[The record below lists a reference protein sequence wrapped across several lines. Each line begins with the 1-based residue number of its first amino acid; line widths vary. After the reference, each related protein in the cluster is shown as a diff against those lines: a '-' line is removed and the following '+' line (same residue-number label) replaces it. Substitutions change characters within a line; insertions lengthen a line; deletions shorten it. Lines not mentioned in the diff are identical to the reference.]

1 MGNVAK
7 INELYKRLSEKLA
20 ISENAF
26 LIGISF
32 VVGISTG
39 LGAAIFRWLI
49 MESRQIFFGHNILWL
64 IPIVPMI
71 GGLIVGPIVYF
82 YAREAKGHG
91 VPEVMAAVALKSGVI
106 RPRVAVAKAIASA
119 ICIGSGGSAGRE
131 GPIVQIGAAIGS
143 TIGQALHL
151 SGERI
156 KVLVGCGAA
165 AGIAAVFNAP
175 IAGMFFALEVI
186 LGDFAI
192 GTFAPVI
199 LSATLS
205 SVISRAIFLDK
216 PAFVVA
222 PYNLVSGLEI
232 PLYII
237 LGIFCGII
245 AFLFIRSLY
254 IVEDIF
260 EERLKIPGYL
270 KPALGGLFLGLL
282 GLFTVKTGLTVL
294 SSTSPP
300 VFSDGYETVTAA
312 LHNQG
317 LWSILL
323 ALSFL
328 KIVATDLTLGSG
340 NSGGIFA
347 PSLFMGAMAGSSF
360 GIAVH
365 SLFPTLTASSGAYA
379 LVGMAAVV
387 AGTTHA
393 TITSILIVFEMTG
406 DYKIVLA
413 LMIACVFAT
422 LVSKRLS
429 PESIYTLKLA
439 RRGIK
444 LSGGKDITLLD
455 NLKARD
461 VMRTDIRGIPISTE
475 LRQIYRYF
483 EESDLN
489 AVPVLNV
496 DGSLYGIIYLKDL
509 KSVLAKHEADN
520 LIIASDIASHVT
532 VTIGAD
538 ENLNAAF
545 RAFGI
550 RDDEIIPVVAKGDP
564 GIIKGFI
571 YRIDLINHYNKMLD
585 ERSSR
590 MKNI

>member
-1 MGNVAK
+1 MSSVAK
-7 INELYKRLSEKLA
+7 INEFYKRLSEKLK

-32 VVGISTG
+32 IVGISTG
-39 LGAAIFRWLI
+39 LGAAAFRWLI
-49 MESRQIFFGHNILWL
+49 MESRQIFFGHQALWL
-64 IPIVPMI
+64 IPIIPML

-91 VPEVMAAVALKSGVI
+91 VPEVMAAVALKSGAI
-106 RPRVAVAKAIASA
+106 RPRVAIAKAVASA

-131 GPIVQIGAAIGS
+131 GPIVQIGAAVGS
-143 TIGQALHL
+143 TIGQVLHL
-151 SGERI
+151 SGERV

-175 IAGMFFALEVI
+175 IAGMFFALEII

-216 PAFVVA
+216 PAFVVV
-222 PYNLVSGLEI
+222 PYNLVSAAEI

-237 LGIFCGII
+237 LGFLCGIV

-254 IVEDIF
+254 FVEDIF
-260 EERLKIPGYL
+260 DERLKIPGYL
-270 KPALGGLFLGLL
+270 NPAIGGLFLGLL
-282 GLFTVKTGLTVL
+282 GLFTIKAGLTVL
-294 SSTSPP
+294 NTTSPP
-300 VFSDGYETVTAA
+300 IFSDGYETVTAI
-312 LHNQG
+312 LQGNG
-317 LWSILL
+317 LWGVLL

-328 KIVATDLTLGSG
+328 KIVATSLTLGSG

-347 PSLFMGAMAGSSF
+347 PSLFMGATAGGFF

-365 SLFPTLTASSGAYA
+365 SLFPTLTAAPGAYA

-413 LMIACVFAT
+413 LMIACVFST
-422 LVSKRLS
+422 LISKRLS
-429 PESIYTLKLA
+429 PESIYTMKLV
-439 RRGIK
+439 RQGIK
-444 LSGGKDITLLD
+444 LSGGKDVNLLD
-455 NLKARD
+455 VMRIRD
-461 VMRTDIRGIPISTE
+461 VMRPEINGIPVHTK
-475 LRQIYRYF
+475 LMNIYRYF
-483 EESDLN
+483 EDSELN
-489 AVPVLNV
+489 SVPVLNN

-509 KSVLAKHEADN
+509 RSVLAKHEADS
-520 LIIASDIASHVT
+520 LIIASDIATRDLVK
-532 VTIGAD
+532 VNAED
-538 ENLNAAF
+538 NLNAAF
-545 RAFGI
+545 QAFGT
-550 RDDEIIPVVAKGDP
+550 RDDEVIPVVSKSNP
-564 GIIKGFI
+564 SNVEGFI
-571 YRIDLINHYNKMLD
+571 YRLDLMNHYNRMLAA
-585 ERSSR
+585 RASR